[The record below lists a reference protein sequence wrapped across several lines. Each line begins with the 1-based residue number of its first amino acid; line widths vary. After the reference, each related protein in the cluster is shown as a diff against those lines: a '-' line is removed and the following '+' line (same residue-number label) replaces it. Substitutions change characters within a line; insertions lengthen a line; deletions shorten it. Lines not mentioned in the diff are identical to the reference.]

1 MRRRFYAIL
10 MILMSQASFAADD
23 LVVTVNFFKTS
34 FGGHIHLSLLRF
46 RKIT

>member
-23 LVVTVNFFKTS
+23 LVVTVNFLK
-34 FGGHIHLSLLRF
+34 HLLVVIS
-46 RKIT
+46 I